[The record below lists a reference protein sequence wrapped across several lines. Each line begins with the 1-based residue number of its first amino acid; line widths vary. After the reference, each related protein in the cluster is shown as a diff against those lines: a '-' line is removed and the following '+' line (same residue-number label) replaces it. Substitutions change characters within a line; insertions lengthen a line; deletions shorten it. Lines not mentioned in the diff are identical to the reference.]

1 MLALFTWLGSFLSG
15 PIVSA
20 IAKGWAAHE
29 AAVNTGAQIEATRE
43 VQLAQVTAQL
53 DAASK
58 QLLIAE
64 QGHWYTAMMRP
75 LLATPIAIF
84 VWKVIVWDTVLKM
97 GHTDALT
104 PEMYGFMDAVVVS
117 YFGYSAITI
126 YGRTAARKATLPDDL
141 AGVAKHGQ

>member
-1 MLALFTWLGSFLSG
+1 MLAFLGWIGSFLSG
-15 PIVSA
+15 PVISA
-20 IAKGWAAHE
+20 LAKGWAAHE

-75 LLATPIAIF
+75 LLATPIVVFI
-84 VWKVIVWDTVLKM
+84 WKVVVWDTVLRL

-104 PEMYGFMDAVVVS
+104 PEMYDVLKWVVVS
-117 YFGYSAITI
+117 YFGYSAII
-126 YGRTAARKATLPDDL
+126 GGGRALARGK
-141 AGVAKHGQ
+141 

>member
-1 MLALFTWLGSFLSG
+1 MLAFLGWIGSFLSG
-15 PIVSA
+15 PVVSA
-20 IAKGWAAHE
+20 LAKGWAAHE

-75 LLATPIAIF
+75 LLATPIVVFI
-84 VWKVIVWDTVLKM
+84 WKVVVWDTVLRL

-104 PEMYGFMDAVVVS
+104 PEMYDVLKWVVVS
-117 YFGYSAITI
+117 YFGYSAII
-126 YGRTAARKATLPDDL
+126 GGGRALARGK
-141 AGVAKHGQ
+141 

>member
-1 MLALFTWLGSFLSG
+1 MLAFLGWIGSFLSG
-15 PIVSA
+15 PVISA
-20 IAKGWAAHE
+20 LAKGWAAHE

-75 LLATPIAIF
+75 LLATPIIVF
-84 VWKVIVWDTVLKM
+84 IWKVVVWDTVLRL

-104 PEMYGFMDAVVVS
+104 PEMYDVLKWVVVS
-117 YFGYSAITI
+117 YFGYSAII
-126 YGRTAARKATLPDDL
+126 GGGHALARGK
-141 AGVAKHGQ
+141 